1 MTGSA
6 VSEGYTYALD
16 TYEYLMAMVTRAEAA
31 VTEDTS
37 VDRAEKIILNYPI
50 AADASY
56 KLYGYEDSTG
66 NASPPEDTFSKS
78 NSSCE
83 LNMML
88 PSNITSIN
96 YAIAVETKYDN
107 GMPDMIYT
115 NRFYISRGYTD
126 LIQGT
131 WYRDFVLDATNKG
144 FVQGMGDG
152 TFSPESTLTRG
163 QFLVMLLNAAD
174 INLNE
179 YDTIDFTDKDNSSE
193 LSSAQSNMPEWVR
206 RYMNYAWD
214 NKLINTVQYIGSAE
228 EDGEFTEGYAQEL
241 NRAEAAYILY
251 MMFIGNLENIRVP
264 SNIYFYDESISNYK
278 TELWNAHMAFAEQQD
293 ENSELNNLNHVE
305 QMYYNGVLEGMPG
318 NADEGDDP
326 NKIYFYPNKTL
337 TRAEACKVVLKCL
350 FELNDDIPEIQA
362 NIFEDDVEAVPLPDG
377 DHIKDRYV
385 LDSIP
390 FDATNQILYEFHVD
404 DNKEYAI
411 ETTGEVDNTTTWGRL
426 YYVDGNSTIN
436 NITLD
441 GSNHMLIVFQGAG
454 DYRLRIKRTGKN
466 DTIGLRISEVGVSDL
481 SAVKREGGN
490 SIFVNSPEYISH
502 VHTLSADTPEYIFS
516 QDNVSGYNVMY
527 ATHYLPETDG
537 VFNAKQ
543 DLDYENYD
551 NAYYDIEF
559 YNPTN
564 NPVTIKLNS
573 IGYDSTTYG
582 YGWYPMMAISNYYN
596 LPITMESYILGNSAY
611 KEWIPQEPK
620 DILKNLDLDANGNE
634 TNEFTVQP
642 GEHYFLLSNNVSW
655 GDALIIPTQRSG
667 GNFIYLYTDFEVLD
681 GKEITVRTAVDYEQ
695 NLFMMNCQKENISMG
710 DYKYYDNEI
719 ERDIASKVKGIDW
732 GHLPIVDYNME
743 YIITEN
749 TIGENLKQNVI
760 DDAFYQGSELKNNP
774 VDGWSTHINPYFD
787 VNAAND
793 LLMPSGLMEYEYSDS
808 QGLWSFG
815 YDRIIGL
822 GIREDDETGIYKNR
836 QIINDKH
843 PLSQNGKTAYNEIME
858 NLINGTDNYPWRGG
872 TVPTTDPETQINL
885 PQPVIDDAKNG
896 YLYAQSLGEW
906 GVDQYYTVT
915 FRNTYDYDIKI
926 RFCMKSNSPAMI
938 RYNIDGSWQTKLN
951 LGKESEFNTIFEV
964 TIPGK
969 STKDCEFSY
978 ITSAG
983 PGCAEH
989 YFEVGE

>member
-1 MTGSA
+1 M
-6 VSEGYTYALD
+6 
-16 TYEYLMAMVTRAEAA
+16 
-31 VTEDTS
+31 
-37 VDRAEKIILNYPI
+37 
-50 AADASY
+50 
-56 KLYGYEDSTG
+56 
-66 NASPPEDTFSKS
+66 PENVFSIS
-78 NSSCE
+78 GSSCE

-96 YAIAVETKYDN
+96 YAIAVETKYNN
-107 GMPDMIYT
+107 GMPNMIYT
-115 NRFYISRGYTD
+115 NKFYISRGYTD
-126 LIQGT
+126 LIPGT
-131 WYRDFVLDATNKG
+131 WYRDYVLDATNKG

-152 TFSPESTLTRG
+152 TFSPEGTLTRG

-174 INLNE
+174 IDLDD
-179 YDTIDFTDKDNSSE
+179 YDEIGFTNYENSE
-193 LSSAQSNMPEWVR
+193 TLSLVQSKMPEWVR
-206 RYMNYAWD
+206 KYMNYALK
-214 NKLINTVQYIGSAE
+214 NLLINETQYIGDIESDVPKYGFE
-228 EDGEFTEGYAQEL
+228 QEI
-241 NRAEAAYILY
+241 NRAETAYILY
-251 MMFIGNLENIRVP
+251 MMFIGNLESIRVP
-264 SNIYFYDESISNYK
+264 SNIYFYDSNISNYK
-278 TELWNAHMAFAEQQD
+278 TELWSKHRAFAEQQE
-293 ENSELNNLNHVE
+293 ENSALNDMNYVQ
-305 QMYYNGVLEGMPG
+305 QMYYNNVLDGMPG
-318 NADEGDDP
+318 NADEGNDP
-326 NKIYFYPNKTL
+326 SQIYFYPNKTL

-350 FELNDDIPEIQA
+350 FELNDNIPEIQA
-362 NIFEDDVEAVPLPDG
+362 NIFEDDVEVVPLPDG

-436 NITLD
+436 NIAID

-502 VHTLSADTPEYIFS
+502 VHTLSADTPEYIFN

-527 ATHYLPETDG
+527 VTHYLPETNG

-559 YNPTN
+559 YNHTN

-582 YGWYPMMAISNYYN
+582 YGWYPMMAISNYYK
-596 LPITMESYILGNSAY
+596 LPITKGSYIEDNAAY
-611 KEWIPQEPK
+611 KDWIPQEPK
-620 DILKNLDLDANGNE
+620 DILKNLNLDVNGNK

-642 GEHYFLLSNNVSW
+642 GEHYFLLSNNVSCE
-655 GDALIIPTQRSG
+655 DALIIPTQRSG

-695 NLFMMNCQKENISMG
+695 GLFVENCQKENIGMG

-749 TIGENLKQNVI
+749 TKGKKLEQNII

-793 LLMPSGLMEYEYSDS
+793 LLMPSGLMEYEYGDS

-822 GIREDDETGIYKNR
+822 GIREGDETGIYKNR

-872 TVPTTDPETQINL
+872 TVPTTDPETQIDL

-951 LGKESEFNTIFEV
+951 LGKETEFNTIFEV

-969 STKDCEFSY
+969 STRDCEFSY